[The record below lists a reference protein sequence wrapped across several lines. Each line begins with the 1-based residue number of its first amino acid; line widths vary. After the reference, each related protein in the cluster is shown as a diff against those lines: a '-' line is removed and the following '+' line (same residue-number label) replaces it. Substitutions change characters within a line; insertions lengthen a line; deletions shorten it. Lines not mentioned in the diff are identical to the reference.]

1 MVKRKNAA
9 DAAAQAGKKAATAA
23 HEANIAN
30 IILHFDATYISG
42 SGRLAAFQQLC
53 RDLDVEVG
61 TSLKQC
67 KKVPNVPLHSTQP
80 RTNNLPLHSTQ
91 PRTNNL
97 SNRTSTKLTSTSTTS
112 SVFSRPKA
120 T

>member
-80 RTNNLPLHSTQ
+80 RTNNL
-91 PRTNNL
+91 